1 MLGFDLGRRER
12 TLRER
17 MGVVLQ
23 HSETWPQVTV
33 AETLRIYA
41 GYYKNP
47 RDVGEVIEL
56 VGLVEKRDARIKTL
70 SGGQK
75 RRLDL
80 GLALVGNLVFLD
92 EPTTGFDPQA
102 RRNAWE
108 MIRGLRALG
117 KTILLTTHYL
127 DEAQQ
132 LADRVAVL
140 RDGVIVTEG
149 TPTELVASSR
159 TEIRYREN
167 GEVKVVETDE
177 PTRAL
182 HELTARAVAQGASSE
197 ELEVRRRS
205 LEDVYLDLLHEDA
218 REPLRT
224 SGPGG
229 PTCLLARPRERDLRL
244 PLPGAPVPAP
254 VDGVLRRVPRPAE
267 HRLPDVVADR
277 VRGREHGVRWARDHP
292 RDEARAGILKRI
304 RATPLPAAMYL
315 AAALCSILAVF
326 VLQATTIMVL
336 GRLFYD
342 WHLPEQ
348 WPSLFAAF
356 LLGALCFAGMGF
368 GAASLIRS
376 GEGASAVV
384 NVVILPMTFLSGGF
398 GPTTDYPSVLQ
409 AIADVLPLT
418 YLVDIVQGVVYDGT
432 PIWEQPTAVAVLLAW
447 GLAGTLTAVRY
458 FAWEPRE
465 R

>member
-1 MLGFDLGRRER
+1 M
-12 TLRER
+12 
-17 MGVVLQ
+17 
-23 HSETWPQVTV
+23 
-33 AETLRIYA
+33 
-41 GYYKNP
+41 
-47 RDVGEVIEL
+47 IEL

-80 GLALVGNLVFLD
+80 GLALVGNPDLVFLD

-149 TPTELVASSR
+149 TPAELVASSR

-182 HELTARAVAQGASSE
+182 HELTARAVAQGT
-197 ELEVRRRS
+197 R
-205 LEDVYLDLLHEDA
+205 A
-218 REPLRT
+218 RGAR
-224 SGPGG
+224 GAAA
-229 PTCLLARPRERDLRL
+229 LAR
-244 PLPGAPVPAP
+244 G
-254 VDGVLRRVPRPAE
+254 RVPRPPPRGRHVSLFA
-267 HRLPDVVADR
+267 HQVRADQL
-277 VRGREHGVRWARDHP
+277 VFWRGRESAIFVFLFPVLLYLLLSTVYSGEYRGRPNTDYLTSSLIAYGVANTAFGGLAIILVMRR
-292 RDEARAGILKRI
+292 ELGILKRI

-348 WPSLFAAF
+348 WPSLFAGSCSAHS
-356 LLGALCFAGMGF
+356 
-368 GAASLIRS
+368 ASQ
-376 GEGASAVV
+376 GWGSA
-384 NVVILPMTFLSGGF
+384 
-398 GPTTDYPSVLQ
+398 
-409 AIADVLPLT
+409 
-418 YLVDIVQGVVYDGT
+418 
-432 PIWEQPTAVAVLLAW
+432 
-447 GLAGTLTAVRY
+447 
-458 FAWEPRE
+458 PR

>member
-1 MLGFDLGRRER
+1 MRATTDE
-12 TLRER
+12 
-17 MGVVLQ
+17 
-23 HSETWPQVTV
+23 
-33 AETLRIYA
+33 
-41 GYYKNP
+41 P
-47 RDVGEVIEL
+47 RDVDEVIEL

-80 GLALVGNLVFLD
+80 GLALVGNPDLVFLD

-140 RDGVIVTEG
+140 RDGLIVTEG
-149 TPTELVASSR
+149 TPAELVASSR
-159 TEIRYREN
+159 TEIRYRED

-182 HELTARAVAQGASSE
+182 HGLTSRAVAEGRELE

-205 LEDVYLDLLHEDA
+205 LEDVYLDLSA
-218 REPLRT
+218 RTRREPLRP
-224 SGPGG
+224 SGPRG
-229 PTCLLARPRERDLRL
+229 PARLLARPRERDLRL

-277 VRGREHGVRWARDHP
+277 VRRREHDVRWARDHP
-292 RDEARAGILKRI
+292 RDEARARDPEADP
-304 RATPLPAAMYL
+304 RDAASRSDVPRRERFARSSL
-315 AAALCSILAVF
+315 VF

-447 GLAGTLTAVRY
+447 GLAGTLIAVRY
-458 FAWEPRE
+458 FSWEPRE